1 MGGNNLFFEEEKIV
15 KIKNKCITFVV
26 AFAYTISNFVSVGAA
41 VTAKPTTSKIYVNGE
56 QKSCAAYYI
65 NGNNYFK
72 LRDLAYSLNGTTQQF
87 DVEWDAERHI
97 VMLTSGKRYQPVG
110 GEMEAVKG
118 DVRSANIA
126 SSNIIVDG
134 QTVHV
139 QGYNIENSTYFKLRD
154 ITNIFGISVTWN
166 DKSNTINIETGQAEH
181 TGRNLTAKEI
191 YNRCNDAIFYI
202 RTYDI
207 DGDALSSGSG
217 FFLEKD
223 GKAVTNFHVLENAYS
238 AVITM
243 ADGTDYNVKGILG
256 YDMKGDL
263 AILQVDGNG
272 FPFLSSG
279 DSDEMTSGEK
289 IYAIGSPM
297 GLSNTISEGIVSG
310 INRTIENIPYIQ
322 ITAAISHGSSGGALL
337 NEKGQVVGITS
348 AGLATG
354 QNLNFAIPI
363 NAISTLDTSSF
374 YTFEEL
380 VKEYTLQQYHER
392 SKPFEKVVL
401 EEEPNDLLEM
411 SQLIENGDSVIGKLS
426 ASDLDNYYVFC
437 GSSGVLEVYCYS
449 DAEHFDKV
457 ALLAEDMYGK
467 IEMLGEF
474 AEMEDGE
481 TGIYLLMPV
490 LEPGY
495 YHFMLGAE
503 PDKDIPKDTDMNYV
517 FYYQFTPEGTEW

>member
-1 MGGNNLFFEEEKIV
+1 MLF
-15 KIKNKCITFVV
+15 
-26 AFAYTISNFVSVGAA
+26 
-41 VTAKPTTSKIYVNGE
+41 
-56 QKSCAAYYI
+56 
-65 NGNNYFK
+65 
-72 LRDLAYSLNGTTQQF
+72 
-87 DVEWDAERHI
+87 
-97 VMLTSGKRYQPVG
+97 
-110 GEMEAVKG
+110 
-118 DVRSANIA
+118 RS
-126 SSNIIVDG
+126 
-134 QTVHV
+134 
-139 QGYNIENSTYFKLRD
+139 
-154 ITNIFGISVTWN
+154 
-166 DKSNTINIETGQAEH
+166 INIETGQAEH

-354 QNLNFAIPI
+354 Q
-363 NAISTLDTSSF
+363 ISI
-374 YTFEEL
+374 
-380 VKEYTLQQYHER
+380 LQFL
-392 SKPFEKVVL
+392 SMPFL
-401 EEEPNDLLEM
+401 
-411 SQLIENGDSVIGKLS
+411 
-426 ASDLDNYYVFC
+426 
-437 GSSGVLEVYCYS
+437 
-449 DAEHFDKV
+449 H
-457 ALLAEDMYGK
+457 
-467 IEMLGEF
+467 
-474 AEMEDGE
+474 
-481 TGIYLLMPV
+481 
-490 LEPGY
+490 
-495 YHFMLGAE
+495 
-503 PDKDIPKDTDMNYV
+503 
-517 FYYQFTPEGTEW
+517 

>member
-1 MGGNNLFFEEEKIV
+1 MM
-15 KIKNKCITFVV
+15 KNKCITFMLT
-26 AFAYTISNFVSVGAA
+26 FICIFSNFTAVQAA
-41 VTAKPTTSKIYVNGE
+41 VDAKPTTSEIYVNGE

-72 LRDLAYSLNGTTQQF
+72 LRDLAYALNGTTQQF
-87 DVEWDAERHI
+87 SVEWDEQRHVVI
-97 VMLTSGKRYQPVG
+97 LTSGEKYQPVG
-110 GEMEAVKG
+110 GEMETIQN
-118 DVRSANIA
+118 DTRSARVV
-126 SSNIIVDG
+126 SSNVIVDG
-134 QTVHV
+134 QTLRI

-166 DKSNTINIETGQAEH
+166 DRNNTIDIETGLGEYN
-181 TGRNLTAKEI
+181 TRNLTAKEI
-191 YNRCNDAIFYI
+191 YNRCSDAIFYI
-202 RTYDI
+202 KTFDI

-217 FFLEKD
+217 FFLDKN

-238 AVITM
+238 AVIIM
-243 ADGTDYNVKGILG
+243 ADGTNYAVKGILG

-263 AILQVDGNG
+263 AILQIEGNN
-272 FPFLSSG
+272 FPFLSAG

-289 IYAIGSPM
+289 IYAIGSPL
-297 GLSNTISEGIVSG
+297 GLANTISEGIVSG

-348 AGLATG
+348 AGLAVG

-374 YTFEEL
+374 YTFADL
-380 VKEYTLQQYHER
+380 VKDYTLKQYNER
-392 SKPFEKVVL
+392 SKPFEKIVL
-401 EEEPNDLLEM
+401 EQEPNDLLEM
-411 SQLIENGDSVIGKLS
+411 SQLIESGDSVIGELG
-426 ASDLDNYYVFC
+426 ATDLDNYYVFC
-437 GSSGVLEVYCYS
+437 GSAGVLEVYCYS
-449 DAEHFDKV
+449 DEEYFDKV

-474 AEMEDGE
+474 AKLDNDE

-495 YHFMLGAE
+495 YHFMLGLGE
-503 PDKDIPKDTDMNYV
+503 VIPKDTKMNYV
-517 FYYQFTPEGTEW
+517 FYYQFTPEGAKW